1 MNTDARRLDHKT
13 LTELRKRA
21 VASIQGGES
30 PASVA
35 AALGVNERTVYR
47 WLAAYRTGGWG
58 ELDARKRGGRPRKLD
73 GQAMKWIYETI
84 AAKSPLQLKFPF
96 ALWTAAMV
104 QQLIK
109 SRFSVKL
116 SHSSVCRL
124 LNQLGLRA
132 QRPLWRAYQQDPEA
146 VERWKNEEY
155 PRIRRRARRLGAQIF
170 FADEA
175 GVRSD
180 FHCGT
185 TWGKRGT
192 TPVVSSTGARFG
204 ANIISAVS
212 AQGQLRFML
221 TKGRVTASV
230 FIEFLRRL
238 LVNAEAP
245 IFLIVDGHPT
255 HKAKSVKRFVAEQD
269 GWLELYFLPPYS
281 PELNPDELVW
291 NDPKNNGLGRMAFST
306 REELRQLTV
315 SHLRRIQKLP
325 ALIAGF
331 FKAPT
336 TRYATI

>member
-21 VASIQGGES
+21 VTSIQGGES

-35 AALGVNERTVYR
+35 AAFGVNERTVYR
-47 WLAAYRTGGWG
+47 WLAAYRKGGWG

-73 GQAMKWIYETI
+73 GRAMKWIYETI
-84 AAKSPLQLKFPF
+84 AKKSPLQLKFPF

-124 LNQLGLRA
+124 LNQLGLSA
-132 QRPLWRAYQQDPEA
+132 QRPLWRAYQQNPEA
-146 VERWKNEEY
+146 VERWKSEEY

-180 FHCGT
+180 FHSGT

-238 LVNAEAP
+238 LVNTETP

-255 HKAKSVKRFVAEQD
+255 HKAKSVKRFVAEQE

-291 NDPKNNGLGRMAFST
+291 NDLKNNGLGRMAFST
-306 REELRQLTV
+306 REELRQLTL
-315 SHLRRIQKLP
+315 SHLLRIQKLP
-325 ALIAGF
+325 ALIASF
-331 FKAPT
+331 FHAPS